1 MNETNWSEW
10 LPYDGSGQPV
20 GDDVPVQV
28 ALRGT
33 VYNITKNSSY
43 LDWSIDNFGL
53 DITHYR
59 YDLDHPDAPKQPNW
73 DEGERRMR
81 NIASNGG
88 TGEHY
93 DLTWLACNLNE
104 WQPQY
109 SHVYKSGNDLVF
121 FKDPDCT
128 PLTIDVYRL
137 DQVNAERQRLEL
149 APLDVPLEY
158 EPEEVAFTPKTKRSK
173 YHREIKPGVW
183 VDVYDVLHAWGVSN
197 PALQHLIKKAL
208 QPGERGHKDKSEDM
222 ADIVASALRAQ
233 ELER

>member
-1 MNETNWSEW
+1 MCRCGCS
-10 LPYDGSGQPV
+10 
-20 GDDVPVQV
+20 
-28 ALRGT
+28 A
-33 VYNITKNSSY
+33 
-43 LDWSIDNFGL
+43 

-59 YDLDHPDAPKQPNW
+59 YDLDHPDAPKQHDW

-93 DLTWLACNLNE
+93 DLTWIARNLNE

-137 DQVNAERQRLEL
+137 DQINAERQRLGIE
-149 APLDVPLEY
+149 PLHVPLEY
-158 EPEEVAFTPKTKRSK
+158 EPQEVAFSSRSDGSTAS
-173 YHREIKPGVW
+173 YYQLPDGATE
-183 VDVYDVLHAWGVSN
+183 
-197 PALQHLIKKAL
+197 LQHLISHRDMNAQIGEIFRAAYRYGQASHSDKLRDAKKIKFYIDAEIARLEAL
-208 QPGERGHKDKSEDM
+208 
-222 ADIVASALRAQ
+222 
-233 ELER
+233 

>member
-10 LPYDGSGQPV
+10 IKYDGSGQPV
-20 GDDVPVQV
+20 ADDVPVRVMLKAQ
-28 ALRGT
+28 T
-33 VYNITKNSSY
+33 NSITKNANEW
-43 LDWSIDNFGL
+43 DWNIYNCSA

-59 YDLDHPDAPKQPNW
+59 YDLDHPDAPKQPDW

-93 DLTWLACNLNE
+93 DLTWIARNLNE

-109 SHVYKSGNDLVF
+109 THVYKSGNDLVF

-128 PLTIDVYRL
+128 PLTIDVYRP
-137 DQVNAERQRLEL
+137 DQVNAERQRLGIE
-149 APLDVPLEY
+149 PLHVPLEY
-158 EPEEVAFTPKTKRSK
+158 EPEEVAFKPERSK

-183 VDVYDVLHAWGVSN
+183 VDVYDVLHAWGVHN

-208 QPGERGHKDKSEDM
+208 QPGERGHKGKSEDM
-222 ADIVASALRAQ
+222 ADIVASALRAR